1 MEEHSSGASDGGE
14 ITFETQT
21 PSGTVLIQTAT
32 KLHAEDTPTGAIAA
46 FSRGG
51 IDPST
56 KVYIHDTLALTARAH
71 EINELCVVSF
81 LFLEKWRRL
90 EEREEE
96 KQGMSGSMEFIA
108 GINGVW
114 ALR

>member
-1 MEEHSSGASDGGE
+1 MEVRLP
-14 ITFETQT
+14 FETQT
-21 PSGTVLIQTAT
+21 PSGTVLMQTAT

-56 KVYIHDTLALTARAH
+56 KVYNHNTLALTARAH
-71 EINELCVVSF
+71 QIAELCVVSF
-81 LFLEKWRRL
+81 LFLEKRRRL

-96 KQGMSGSMEFIA
+96 KLGSMTSER
-108 GINGVW
+108 
-114 ALR
+114 ALFMS